1 MAYIIGNTTVIDDNA
16 ALGSI
21 SGNSLNLANNS
32 NISAGG
38 GLYTSY
44 TSSAPSVAV
53 PTISPSGAGA
63 VVTCVG
69 GGGGG
74 GGAYNSAGNP
84 GGWAGVAVDALDL
97 SPGGNVA
104 VTIGGAGNGGY
115 YQPYGFSFHGN
126 AGSPSS
132 FAHPGKTIS
141 TFGGRA
147 GNSPYNNGGG
157 YNGPRGGIAANGA
170 FNNYGYSPIMDSALN
185 PHGRGG
191 NAGGYRQVGQAGG
204 AGVIRILGV

>member
-32 NISAGG
+32 NIAAGG

-44 TSSAPSVAV
+44 TSSAPSVSV
-53 PTISPSGAGA
+53 PTIAPSGAGA
-63 VVTCVG
+63 VVTIVG

-74 GGAYNSAGNP
+74 GGGYNQAGQS
-84 GGWAGVAVDALDL
+84 GGWGGMAVDAIDL

-104 VTIGGAGNGGY
+104 VTIGGSGNGGY
-115 YQPYGFSFHGN
+115 YQPYGYSFHGN

-132 FAHPGKTIS
+132 FVHPGKTIS
-141 TFGGRA
+141 TYGGR
-147 GNSPYNNGGG
+147 GGSSQYNNMGG
-157 YNGPRGGIAANGA
+157 YNGPRGGIGA
-170 FNNYGYSPIMDSALN
+170 SGGFNQFGYGPIMDSALN

-191 NAGGYRQVGQAGG
+191 YRGGYRQTGQAGG
-204 AGVIRILGV
+204 AGVVRVLGV